1 MTSDWVPLE
10 LVLGPKL
17 RECFMFMGR
26 SGELFLYKHIDT
38 RRYLN
43 LDGEGRC
50 FRYTGNG
57 YASEEL
63 RRAVAHVFS

>member
-1 MTSDWVPLE
+1 MTPDWAPLE
-10 LVLGPKL
+10 RVLGPNL
-17 RECFMFMGR
+17 CEHFMFMGR
-26 SGELFLYKHIDT
+26 SGELYLYKHIDT

-43 LDGEGRC
+43 LDAEGRC

-57 YASEEL
+57 YAPEEL